1 MNCLNILNYGN
12 KVLKSNDIDSHS
24 LDTELLLAKVL
35 NKTREEL
42 LTNLNEDVD
51 KNKLNKFNK
60 LLIRRKQKE
69 PMAYIFSRKE
79 FWRYNFIVNRD
90 VLIPRPETE
99 IIIEEVL
106 KLIKPNS
113 SKYILD
119 VGTGTGCIILSLIKE
134 RPKSRAIALDLS
146 KKAIKTAVSNA
157 KLHHIQNKIKFIN
170 IDVDKF
176 NYNKYDFILSN
187 PPYINNIN
195 FKRLE
200 ENVRKFEPKLAL
212 NAGIDGLKVIRKLI
226 LKSKKLLKKN
236 GKLIFEIGENQKDLC
251 IDLLLK
257 NGFYVNKICKD
268 LCSTPR
274 VIISTNNFNE

>member
-1 MNCLNILNYGN
+1 MDCLSVLNYGS
-12 KVLKSNDIDSHS
+12 KVLKSNDINTHR
-24 LDTELLLAKVL
+24 LDAELLLAKVL

-42 LTNLNEDVD
+42 LINLNEYLDL
-51 KNKLNKFNK
+51 NKLKKFKK
-60 LLIRRKQKE
+60 LLKRRKRKE
-69 PMAYIFSRKE
+69 PIAYIFSRKE

-99 IIIEEVL
+99 IIIDEVL
-106 KLIKPNS
+106 KLTRPNS

-119 VGTGTGCIILSLIKE
+119 VGTGTGCIILSLVKE
-134 RPKSRAIALDLS
+134 RPKSRGIALDSS

-176 NYNKYDFILSN
+176 NYNKYDFIVSN
-187 PPYINNIN
+187 PPYINDIN
-195 FKRLE
+195 FKRLD
-200 ENVRKFEPKLAL
+200 ENVRVFEPKLAL
-212 NAGIDGLKVIRKLI
+212 KKLI

-236 GKLIFEIGENQKDLC
+236 GKLIFEIGENQKDIC
-251 IDLLLK
+251 TDLLLK

-268 LCSTPR
+268 LYSTPR
-274 VIISTNNFNE
+274 VIVSTKKF